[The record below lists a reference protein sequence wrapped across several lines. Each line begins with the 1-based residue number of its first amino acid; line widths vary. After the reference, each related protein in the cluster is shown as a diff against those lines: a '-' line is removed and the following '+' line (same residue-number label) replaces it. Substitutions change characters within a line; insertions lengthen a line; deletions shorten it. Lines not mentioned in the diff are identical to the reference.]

1 MKIVHYSTAESE
13 VQKNGPRQGRFEFRR
28 LLEGTVGSPDNFLF
42 RITNLD
48 SGFYS
53 PRHCHNFDQIRF
65 ILNGQTDF
73 SKDGK
78 LKTGMIGYFP
88 EGTAYGPQTTTDEML
103 VMTLQFGGASGQG
116 YLSADQ
122 IETAGAELKAAGG
135 TFEKGMY
142 VTIGSDGREHRK
154 DAYQAMWEHLNSAP
168 FRAPRRRYRQ
178 PIFID
183 PESFA
188 WRPLAAEPG
197 VAQRHLGSFSECET
211 QLDLFRAE
219 AGASLTLRPHSIYFI
234 VTGRA
239 AISGETLERYSAAQ
253 TGWNENPIL
262 RAQEETQLLHIGLPD
277 LRDLTATAR
286 NAVIPSGVP

>member
-1 MKIVHYSTAESE
+1 
-13 VQKNGPRQGRFEFRR
+13 
-28 LLEGTVGSPDNFLF
+28 
-42 RITNLD
+42 
-48 SGFYS
+48 
-53 PRHCHNFDQIRF
+53 
-65 ILNGQTDF
+65 
-73 SKDGK
+73 
-78 LKTGMIGYFP
+78 
-88 EGTAYGPQTTTDEML
+88 
-103 VMTLQFGGASGQG
+103 
-116 YLSADQ
+116 
-122 IETAGAELKAAGG
+122 
-135 TFEKGMY
+135 
-142 VTIGSDGREHRK
+142 
-154 DAYQAMWEHLNSAP
+154 MWEHLNSAP